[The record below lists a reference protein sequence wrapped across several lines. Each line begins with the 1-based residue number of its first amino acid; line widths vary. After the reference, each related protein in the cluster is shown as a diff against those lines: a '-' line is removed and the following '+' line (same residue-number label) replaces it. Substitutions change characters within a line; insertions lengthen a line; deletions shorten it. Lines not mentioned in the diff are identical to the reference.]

1 MNALTEVPAATTALV
16 PTDMDQAIRLAKAM
30 STAKMLPKHLWDD
43 VGTCLMIVEQA
54 MRWNMSPFAVA
65 QCTSSIGGKLM
76 YEGKLLAAAAESVG
90 AIEGHFDYEFAGEGD
105 DRQVTISARRRGD
118 VNPRQMTIRLR
129 DVRTTNEHWK
139 KQPDQMLVYSGAR
152 NWTRRFTPSV
162 LLGSYAPEEFNRDGK
177 PAVDDFAGTTIEA
190 SPEREAINDEI
201 PMRPAAATTP
211 RSPRKV
217 DPKVYDTPVANSSS
231 QQNQKNGAD
240 RQHTDSAPV
249 PRTLEQWNGWMDE
262 FEPRLASL
270 LDRRELNDM
279 TKEPAISDAI
289 AKAPPRVRKDIDAL
303 LAHAYGRLPEP
314 DLSDEAL
321 GEVEIEGEDKVLAGD

>member
-1 MNALTEVPAATTALV
+1 MNAITEVPVATTALV

-90 AIEGHFDYEFAGEGD
+90 AIDGHFDYEFAGEGD

-177 PAVDDFAGTTIEA
+177 PVVDDFAGPTIEHAA
-190 SPEREAINDEI
+190 SDEREQMNRDV
-201 PMRPAAATTP
+201 PLKAAAAPMPRGARVAERAPAYEAPP
-211 RSPRKV
+211 RSTAPQERTDAQWRVWLDKM
-217 DPKVYDTPVANSSS
+217 KAAGDTLYRRDELVEMAN
-231 QQNQKNGAD
+231 
-240 RQHTDSAPV
+240 R
-249 PRTLEQWNGWMDE
+249 
-262 FEPRLASL
+262 ASVG
-270 LDRRELNDM
+270 
-279 TKEPAISDAI
+279 DAI
-289 AKAPPRVRKDIDAL
+289 ANGPPWVRAEISAY
-303 LAHAYGRLPEP
+303 LAEAYARFPEEELTDDELPEVKI
-314 DLSDEAL
+314 A
-321 GEVEIEGEDKVLAGD
+321 GEEKIGAG

>member
-1 MNALTEVPAATTALV
+1 MNAITEVPAATTALV

-90 AIEGHFDYEFAGEGD
+90 AIEGHFDYEFAGEDD

-177 PAVDDFAGTTIEA
+177 PAVDDFAGPTIEA
-190 SPEREAINDEI
+190 SPEREAINDAV
-201 PMRPAAATTP
+201 PLKSAALDMK
-211 RSPRKV
+211 R
-217 DPKVYDTPVANSSS
+217 
-231 QQNQKNGAD
+231 GA
-240 RQHTDSAPV
+240 SIAEKAPQY
-249 PRTLEQWNGWMDE
+249 EGG
-262 FEPRLASL
+262 
-270 LDRRELNDM
+270 
-279 TKEPAISDAI
+279 
-289 AKAPPRVRKDIDAL
+289 KAPPVERTDAQWRVWLDKLRAACAVLYHRQEVVEVAERASVGDAL
-303 LAHAYGRLPEP
+303 ATGPEWVQREISGILAENYKRFEEEP
-314 DLSDEAL
+314 DLSDE
-321 GEVEIEGEDKVLAGD
+321 VEIAGEANLAAG